1 MIAAQERMARSGAPH
16 ELSSLLAAGDAR
28 QAQMLFSEKG
38 ATGPAIIWAPRA
50 DDLAPRQLR
59 FLLTHWTELKGA
71 RRYPLCGQIDPF
83 QLQPALGF
91 IALVDVVDRGADFR
105 YRLFG
110 SKIAYVS
117 GFDVTRR
124 LVSQH
129 PASPYIV
136 EFSLAAYRAVLRR
149 GEPVATV
156 HSPPPAV
163 STTVW
168 HRLVLP
174 LAREGGAIDRFLV
187 GIVPMARDGR
197 PVS

>member
-1 MIAAQERMARSGAPH
+1 MARSGAPH
-16 ELSSLLAAGDAR
+16 ELASLLAAGDAR
-28 QAQMLFSEKG
+28 QAQMMFSEKG
-38 ATGPAIIWAPRA
+38 ATGPAIVWAPRV

-110 SKIAYVS
+110 SKIALVS
-117 GFDVTRR
+117 GFDVTGR

-136 EFSLAAYRAVLRR
+136 AFTLAAYRAVLQR
-149 GEPVATV
+149 GEPMATV

-174 LAREGGAIDRFLV
+174 LAGASGAIERFLV
-187 GIVPMARDGR
+187 GNVPMMRDGR
-197 PVS
+197 RIGS